1 MIRNRTLRQ
10 SFIASHILVGLIPLA
25 FIAVFFLLFIIRSAR
40 EDFMV
45 KIDLL
50 SKSTRGQIQL
60 FLEQPLTSLNT
71 ISNILPDSARHS
83 ETVTRLLNTYMQESP
98 YFESIYILNNS
109 GKVIN
114 VGLPLDREQYR
125 MDLTGITLGHKK
137 EFKTV
142 LKTGHP
148 EWSDTFLSLS
158 SGKISLTLWVP
169 AGGDIMAA
177 DINLSTLAQHINHLR
192 TDRVVTMVIDKNGTV
207 MVHPDMNIVGKHIM
221 VNDIDIVSSALAGKE
236 GIGSFQFLGR
246 SFIGATHIIQP
257 AGWIALIAAPAAQF
271 TEYLSIPLLIIGGGI
286 CSCVVLSLLLAIF
299 KAKRLARPLIDIT
312 AKSGII
318 ARGEYSLSLPESSYT
333 ELQQL
338 SDSIRHMARAIRK
351 REHELR
357 EKEITY
363 RELVE
368 NTSNLVLRLDRDLAI
383 VYANHTIERFTGVS
397 APDMIG
403 MKLIDIIAADD
414 QPLFTNALTTWTK
427 DHISSGTVECRL
439 PTPENGP
446 DRHLLLTMNLHY
458 NSSGKLE
465 DLSVIGHDITA
476 RYQIEK
482 QNKKMEEQQQ
492 MSQKMELLGL
502 MAGGVAHDLN
512 NILAGIINYPELLLT
527 KLQPHDPLRPP
538 IEAIKKSGERAAA
551 VVADL
556 LTVARDSAS
565 VHTLTDLNTLIAGY
579 LSTPEFKKLQDLYP
593 HVGFSFHP
601 CTDIWACNCSPI
613 HIEKTLMNLITNA
626 FEAVKTDGIVEIS
639 TANVNPADLPPEKKA
654 DLKSLPCVAFTVKD
668 SGEGIPPA
676 DLKRIFEPFF
686 SKKGLG
692 RSGTG
697 LGLTVSWNTV
707 QEHGGTITVHNDRNG
722 TLFAVYLPADLE
734 SPKPAAKSVREKQH
748 QGNGEHILVVD
759 DEEDLR
765 EIGVEMLELLGYKGS
780 AVGSGEE
787 AIEFLHHTPVDL
799 ILLDMQMD
807 PGMNGK
813 ETYKEIKK
821 LYPRQKALI
830 ATGFSTSDD
839 VEATLLEGAGSFIKK
854 PFGLQDLA
862 KAVDQVLNQD

>member
-1 MIRNRTLRQ
+1 V
-10 SFIASHILVGLIPLA
+10 SLIPLA
-25 FIAVFFLLFIIRSAR
+25 FIAVFFLLFILKSAR

-50 SKSTRGQIQL
+50 SKSTSGQIQL
-60 FLEQPLTSLNT
+60 FLDQPLTSLNT
-71 ISNILPDSARHS
+71 ISKILPGSARHS
-83 ETVTRLLNTYMQESP
+83 EPVTRLLNMYIQESL
-98 YFESIYILNNS
+98 YFESIYILDHS

-114 VGLPLDREQYR
+114 VGLPPDREHYR

-137 EFKTV
+137 EFKAV
-142 LKTGHP
+142 VATGQP

-169 AGGDIMAA
+169 AGSGVVAA
-177 DINLSTLAQHINHLR
+177 DINLSTLARLINQLR
-192 TDRVVTMVIDKNGTV
+192 TDKVITMVIDKNGTV
-207 MVHPDMNIVGKHIM
+207 MVHPDMNIVGKQIM
-221 VNDIDIVSSALAGKE
+221 VNDIGIVSSALAGKKSL
-236 GIGSFQFLGR
+236 GSFKFSGR
-246 SFIGATHIIQP
+246 SFIGATHIIEP
-257 AGWIALIAAPAAQF
+257 AGWIALISAPATQF
-271 TEYLSIPLLIIGGGI
+271 TEYLYVPLLIIGGGI
-286 CSCVVLSLLLAIF
+286 FGCVVFSLLLAIF
-299 KAKRLARPLIDIT
+299 KAKRLARPLINIT
-312 AKSGII
+312 EKSGRI

-338 SDSIRHMARAIRK
+338 SDSISHMALAIRK
-351 REHELR
+351 REQELR

-383 VYANHTIERFTGVS
+383 VYANHTIERFTGRS
-397 APDMIG
+397 APSALG
-403 MKLIDIIAADD
+403 MNFKNILADED
-414 QPLFTNALTTWTK
+414 RPLFIKSLASWTK
-427 DHISSGTVECRL
+427 EHISSGTVECRI
-439 PTPENGP
+439 PAP
-446 DRHLLLTMNLHY
+446 DSDSDCHLLLTANLHFDA
-458 NSSGKLE
+458 SGRLG
-465 DLSVIGHDITA
+465 DISVIGHVITA
-476 RYQIEK
+476 RYQVEK
-482 QNKKMEEQQQ
+482 QKKEMEEKRQV
-492 MSQKMELLGL
+492 SQKMELLGL

-527 KLQPHDPLRPP
+527 KLQPHDPLRRP

-565 VHTLTDLNTLIAGY
+565 VYKITDLNTLITGY
-579 LSTPEFKKLQDLYP
+579 LSTPEFKKLQDLHP
-593 HVGFSFHP
+593 NVSFSFHP
-601 CTDIWACNCSPI
+601 CADIWACNCSPI
-613 HIEKTLMNLITNA
+613 HIEKTMMNLITNA
-626 FEAVKTDGIVEIS
+626 FEAVKTDGTVEIT
-639 TANVNPADLPPEKKA
+639 TANVDPAGRPPETEA
-654 DLKSLPCVAFTVKD
+654 DLKSVPCVVFTVKD
-668 SGEGIPPA
+668 SGECIPPS

-697 LGLTVSWNTV
+697 LGLTVSWNTIR
-707 QEHGGTITVHNDRNG
+707 EHGGTITVHNDRNG
-722 TLFAVYLPADLE
+722 SLFTVYLPADQD
-734 SPKPAAKSVREKQH
+734 SPKPTVTSVRGKEQ

-765 EIGVEMLELLGYKGS
+765 EIGVEMLELLGYKSS
-780 AVGSGEE
+780 AVSSGEK
-787 AIEFLHHTPVDL
+787 ALEFLHHTPVDL

-821 LYPRQKALI
+821 LYPHQKALI
-830 ATGFSTSDD
+830 TTGFSTSDD

-862 KAVDQVLNQD
+862 KAVDQVLNQDN